1 MATEI
6 LCIDDESGVIE
17 LVDLIMQKEGITVKG
32 ASSGEEG
39 LALMRRSPPQ
49 LVLLDIMMP
58 DMDGWEVFQKIKA
71 DPVLQNIPIIILT
84 ARDST
89 FEEIVARE
97 RAGVD
102 DYITKPFTPSQLRES
117 VKKVLG
123 KRTP

>member
-1 MATEI
+1 VATEI
-6 LCIDDESGVIE
+6 LCIDDEAGVIE
-17 LVDLIMQKEGITVKG
+17 LVDLIMQKEGIIVKG
-32 ASSGEEG
+32 AASGPEG

-58 DMDGWEVFQKIKA
+58 DMDGWEVFKEIKA
-71 DPVLQNIPIIILT
+71 DPALREIPIIILT

-102 DYITKPFTPSQLRES
+102 DYITKPFTPAQLRES

>member
-1 MATEI
+1 M
-6 LCIDDESGVIE
+6 
-17 LVDLIMQKEGITVKG
+17 
-32 ASSGEEG
+32 
-39 LALMRRSPPQ
+39 
-49 LVLLDIMMP
+49 
-58 DMDGWEVFQKIKA
+58 
-71 DPVLQNIPIIILT
+71 QNIPIIILT